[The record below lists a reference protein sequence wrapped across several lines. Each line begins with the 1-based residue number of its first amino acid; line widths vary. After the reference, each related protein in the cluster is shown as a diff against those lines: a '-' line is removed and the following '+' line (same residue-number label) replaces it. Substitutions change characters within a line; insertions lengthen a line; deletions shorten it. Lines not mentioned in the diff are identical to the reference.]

1 MHCAAGLLLSLSVLA
16 GCAGYTVLD
25 PAAGKGRSLGVPP
38 AKNESSWIGLEVSL
52 TSALRADAQ
61 RLLDVRLS
69 SRNPSLVLRT
79 RLVDPTRRGEV
90 GNRQGAYALGA
101 AEVEVA
107 WELVDAGGAVVLSG
121 AERRQLDFIP
131 SVEETDRMAYDQIF
145 QTISEKIF
153 LDVAAWLLAAEPT
166 EEEDRT

>member
-1 MHCAAGLLLSLSVLA
+1 MRGAASLLLPLCLLA

-25 PAAGKGRSLGVPP
+25 PAAGNGRSFGVPP
-38 AKNESSWIGLEVSL
+38 ATNESSWIGLEVPL

-79 RLVDPTRRGEV
+79 RVVDPTRRGEV
-90 GNRQGAYALGA
+90 GNRQGSYNLGA

-107 WELVDAGGAVVLSG
+107 WELLDAGGEVVLSG
-121 AERRQLDFIP
+121 AERRQLEFLP

-145 QTISEKIF
+145 QSISEKIF

-166 EEEDRT
+166 KAEERT